1 MFTWNES
8 VGLSIIKYI
17 YDPELVMY
25 FLNIAIQIRR
35 EYIDNNSMKYHSK
48 RAFCSGSLSIFKS
61 RWNSIEL
68 LRKNQKFTEHYEIVS
83 AWKKYM
89 ILLKSIRCYQ
99 DNTIDEL
106 LQKINSPVPYIQD
119 ENIWEKI
126 KIVNSIVNS
135 IDNSIVNSID
145 NSIDNI

>member
-8 VGLSIIKYI
+8 VGLSMIKYI

-83 AWKKYM
+83 TWKKYM

-106 LQKINSPVPYIQD
+106 LQKINSPMPYILDENDENDENDEIDEND

-126 KIVNSIVNS
+126 KIVNSI
-135 IDNSIVNSID
+135 
-145 NSIDNI
+145 DNI